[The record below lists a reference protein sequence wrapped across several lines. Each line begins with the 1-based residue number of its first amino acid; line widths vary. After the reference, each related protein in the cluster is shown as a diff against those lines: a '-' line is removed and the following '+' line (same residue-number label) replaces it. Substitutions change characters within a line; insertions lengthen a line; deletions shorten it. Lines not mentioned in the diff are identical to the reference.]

1 MALTG
6 GVQVPPLRHHENST
20 SKIAGL
26 KVDTV
31 CIGTSFGPSGTKHGD
46 EMRTENLI
54 AVANMRSREIQTSI
68 LPYVAIHAVVLLSIV
83 FGGSGLEAD
92 GVKLALAAFA
102 VLGSIWIA
110 MGVDGAIADIGAAAK
125 DMDEEMA
132 ASHMGQNWAKAPF
145 GIFRVITA
153 LFTALLLVAE
163 LIALYS

>member
-1 MALTG
+1 M
-6 GVQVPPLRHHENST
+6 
-20 SKIAGL
+20 K
-26 KVDTV
+26 
-31 CIGTSFGPSGTKHGD
+31 
-46 EMRTENLI
+46 TENLI
-54 AVANMRSREIQTSI
+54 ALSDMRSKDIQTST

-110 MGVDGAIADIGAAAK
+110 MGVDGAITDIGAAAK
-125 DMDEEMA
+125 DMDEELA
-132 ASHMGQNWAKAPF
+132 ASHIGRNWAKAPF
-145 GIFRVITA
+145 GMFRVLTA